1 MFRVKSSFGL
11 FRSVSSAAVLV
22 GAIALSPRS
31 AQADA
36 NDLALNRLTYY
47 DQAPAGSPMP
57 EWRYS
62 GGCGTAAAVNPY
74 ARCFADNTLFA
85 NLVNELGGVLAP
97 SLLAPASTI
106 GYNRVYLAYEH
117 GITNINS
124 NPTGLSYWHR
134 GTEGVPGSTR
144 GDGTER
150 VRSRVADVL
159 FVSRLHMRHG
169 LPYGFELGVQG
180 SYVHD
185 SGMVAMG
192 LDIKW
197 ALKEGFR
204 RGIGY
209 LPDIAVRGSVN
220 TLVGNQQLYLTIVGI
235 DALISKPFTVTG
247 SLTLTPYLG
256 AQGLLVL
263 GDSQVI
269 DGTPT
274 RSGYQECTR
283 RRTVYSTDAAG
294 NTVSSLVCDAS
305 QSNVMQMGVENDS
318 VNDLVFTPVRLL
330 RMRGMGGLRIKY
342 GLFTFTAEFIMDVTA
357 PSWMTGTCNPMGNS
371 QPAYCLTGR
380 PMDGSF
386 GRDQIRVNQDFR
398 QYTINMGAGV
408 TF

>member
-1 MFRVKSSFGL
+1 MFAVKSSFGL
-11 FRSVSSAAVLV
+11 FRCAVNAAVV
-22 GAIALSPRS
+22 AGVVAIAPSTAS
-31 AQADA
+31 ADA
-36 NDLALNRLTYY
+36 NDLALNRLTFY
-47 DQAPAGSPMP
+47 DGAPAGSAMP
-57 EWRYS
+57 DWQYR
-62 GGCGTAAAVNPY
+62 GGCGTGAAINPY
-74 ARCFADNTLFA
+74 ARCYADNTLWA
-85 NLVNELGGVLAP
+85 NLINELGGALAP
-97 SLLAPASTI
+97 SLLAPASTV
-106 GYNRVYLAYEH
+106 GYNRVYVAYEH

-124 NPTGLSYWHR
+124 TTARPDLLYWHR

-150 VRSRVADVL
+150 TRTRVADVL

-180 SYVHD
+180 SYLHD
-185 SGMVAMG
+185 SGLVAMG
-192 LDIKW
+192 ADIKW

-209 LPDIAVRGSVN
+209 FPDIAVRGSVN
-220 TLVGNQQLYLTIVGI
+220 TLVGNQQLYLTIVGV
-235 DALISKPFTVTG
+235 DALLSKPITVTG
-247 SLTLTPYLG
+247 SLTLTPYIG

-283 RRTVYSTDAAG
+283 RRTVYAADG
-294 NTVSSLVCDAS
+294 SSSLVCDAAAA
-305 QSNVMQMGVENDS
+305 NVPAMGVENDS

-342 GLFTFTAEFIMDVTA
+342 GLFTFTAEFIMDLTA
-357 PSWMTGTCNPMGNS
+357 PSWMTGSCNPMGTTT
-371 QPAYCLTGR
+371 QPSYCVTGR
-380 PMDGSF
+380 PMDGS
-386 GRDQIRVNQDFR
+386 GVRDQIRVNQDFR

>member
-1 MFRVKSSFGL
+1 MKNSFSVFRATAQALLCAGV
-11 FRSVSSAAVLV
+11 AALCPT
-22 GAIALSPRS
+22 AAR
-31 AQADA
+31 ADA
-36 NDLALNRLTYY
+36 NDLALNRLTFY
-47 DQAPAGSPMP
+47 DAALPGAGTPD
-57 EWRYS
+57 WRYN
-62 GGCGTAAAVNPY
+62 GGCGTMAAVSPY
-74 ARCFADNTLFA
+74 ARCYADNTLWA
-85 NLVNELGGVLAP
+85 NLINELGGALAP
-97 SLLAPASTI
+97 ALLAPASTI

-117 GITNINS
+117 GISNINS
-124 NPTGLSYWHR
+124 VPSANNSYWHR

-144 GDGTER
+144 GEGTER
-150 VRSRVADVL
+150 TRTRVADVL

-180 SYVHD
+180 SYLHD
-185 SGMVAMG
+185 SGLVAMG

-209 LPDIAVRGSVN
+209 LPDIAVRGAVN
-220 TLVGNQQLYLTIVGI
+220 TLVGNQQLYLTIVSL
-235 DALISKPFTVTG
+235 DAVISKPLTVTG
-247 SLTLTPYLG
+247 SLTLTPYAGL
-256 AQGLLVL
+256 QGLMVL

-283 RRTVYSTDAAG
+283 RRTVYSTDAMG
-294 NTVSSLVCDAS
+294 NTTSSLICDAAQNS
-305 QSNVMQMGVENDS
+305 VMQMGVENDS

-330 RMRGMGGLRIKY
+330 RLRGMGGLRIKY
-342 GLFTFTAEFIMDVTA
+342 GLFTFTAEFIMDATA
-357 PSWMTGTCNPMGNS
+357 PAWMTGNCNPMGTS
-371 QPAYCLTGR
+371 QPAYCVTGR
-380 PMDGSF
+380 PMEGSY